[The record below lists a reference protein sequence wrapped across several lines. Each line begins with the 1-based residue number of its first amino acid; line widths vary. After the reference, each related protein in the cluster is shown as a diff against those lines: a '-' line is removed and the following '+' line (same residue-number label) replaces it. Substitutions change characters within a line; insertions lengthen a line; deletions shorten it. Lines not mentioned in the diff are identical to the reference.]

1 MFKNIKKKVLL
12 SNPFLFLLILL
23 LSLIFRVTN
32 LGLIEFKTDE
42 AINLLLA
49 SRPLFGH
56 PFAPG
61 GTVSSIGIL
70 NPPLFTYLLFPLT
83 VISLDP
89 RWISFSIALI
99 NSISIAFLFLV
110 IKKYYNKNIALIS
123 TILMAFSPWAIIYSR
138 KIWTQDLLIPFFVPF
153 FYSLHKLLIEK
164 KQIFWIPYA
173 IFALFLIQ
181 LHQIIIVFI
190 AIITAFLLLQ
200 KIKINV
206 KYILVGSAIGI
217 VPLIPY
223 ALFELNNNCPDC
235 KTFIAAIN
243 KFSPQRSFEIFSRP
257 LQITSQGGFRFILGN
272 DTLTFAQKFPLID
285 NLRKVFYL
293 EYLLTPLGVF
303 IFVKKFKKT
312 KIIAYSV
319 ILLPIAYFL
328 LKLDP
333 FMHYYIII
341 MPILFLFL
349 ATSLDY
355 LLSNKNLFTRIGAI
369 TILILII
376 AQSIMFNLSF
386 FKLLELKQFLE
397 GDYGRIYSATEK
409 EVKKKL
415 FKFESY
421 SDYNEIF
428 LSSFIPLNY
437 VYGYLPLGE
446 ILYGDT
452 TDNDMVMLEEKLKEK
467 SDDPRIKQE
476 LISFYTKDKPDLQTL
491 TLLKEK
497 TLNIPEYESL
507 YKNVLGEYLWA
518 NFKKEYLWHKGG
530 LRLFYPEHWKV
541 EEKNKELIIFG
552 DGYSLSIDENRSYI
566 SNKKTPVIDD
576 IIESIEPL

>member
-223 ALFELNNNCPDC
+223 ALLTKSSQVTQSWF
-235 KTFIAAIN
+235 
-243 KFSPQRSFEIFSRP
+243 
-257 LQITSQGGFRFILGN
+257 LQST
-272 DTLTFAQKFPLID
+272 
-285 NLRKVFYL
+285 
-293 EYLLTPLGVF
+293 ETP
-303 IFVKKFKKT
+303 
-312 KIIAYSV
+312 S
-319 ILLPIAYFL
+319 
-328 LKLDP
+328 
-333 FMHYYIII
+333 
-341 MPILFLFL
+341 
-349 ATSLDY
+349 
-355 LLSNKNLFTRIGAI
+355 
-369 TILILII
+369 
-376 AQSIMFNLSF
+376 
-386 FKLLELKQFLE
+386 
-397 GDYGRIYSATEK
+397 
-409 EVKKKL
+409 
-415 FKFESY
+415 
-421 SDYNEIF
+421 
-428 LSSFIPLNY
+428 
-437 VYGYLPLGE
+437 
-446 ILYGDT
+446 
-452 TDNDMVMLEEKLKEK
+452 
-467 SDDPRIKQE
+467 
-476 LISFYTKDKPDLQTL
+476 
-491 TLLKEK
+491 
-497 TLNIPEYESL
+497 
-507 YKNVLGEYLWA
+507 
-518 NFKKEYLWHKGG
+518 
-530 LRLFYPEHWKV
+530 
-541 EEKNKELIIFG
+541 
-552 DGYSLSIDENRSYI
+552 
-566 SNKKTPVIDD
+566 
-576 IIESIEPL
+576 